1 MLVQQQY
8 AIEPVKGGW
17 RVTINGQHAGPTM
30 KSVDG
35 AIAGAHRR
43 ARATAAAWRRYG
55 YGDVTVSEDGLTVTA
70 ERPEKERVVQVNLRL
85 PEALLS
91 KVRRQAAEDGV
102 SVNKFIVAKLQED

>member
-1 MLVQQQY
+1 MLVQQLY
-8 AIEPVKGGW
+8 AIEPAPGGW
-17 RVTINGQHAGPTM
+17 RVTINGLAAEPRM
-30 KSVDG
+30 MSEEG
-35 AIAGAHRR
+35 ALAGAHRR

-55 YGDVTVSEDGLTVTA
+55 YSNVTVSEDGLTVTA

-85 PEALLS
+85 PEDLLA